1 MQMRARKLAW
11 ISLLVAVG
19 IVGATAQACSSSSS
33 STASCSDNP
42 NTCGAGTTCWA
53 TDSVPHMGCIPSVA
67 GKNPHDS
74 CKNSINKATCS
85 DHQSCVEIVS
95 GFGGCLQFCDE
106 AKPNH
111 GCPPI
116 ETCFDLHAGPTA
128 DSPII
133 HVCAVPA
140 EDGGTDGGGAVE
152 DSSSIRDVRTELP
165 M

>member
-1 MQMRARKLAW
+1 MGLRMQKWAW
-11 ISLLVAVG
+11 TALLVTLGV
-19 IVGATAQACSSSSS
+19 VGASAQACSSSSS
-33 STASCSDNP
+33 GSASCADDP

-53 TDSVPHMGCIPSVA
+53 TDSVPHMGCLPSVA

-74 CKNSINKATCS
+74 CKNTIGKPTCS

-95 GFGGCLQFCDE
+95 GFGGCLQYCDD
-106 AKPNH
+106 AKPNR

-140 EDGGTDGGGAVE
+140 EDAGVDAGTVE
-152 DSSSIRDVRTELP
+152 DSSGIRDVRTELP
-165 M
+165 I